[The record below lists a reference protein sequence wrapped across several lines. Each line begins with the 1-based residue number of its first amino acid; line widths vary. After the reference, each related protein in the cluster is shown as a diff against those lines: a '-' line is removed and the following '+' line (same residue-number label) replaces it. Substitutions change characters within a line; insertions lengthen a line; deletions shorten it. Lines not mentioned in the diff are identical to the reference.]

1 MPAADFAAPAPV
13 QVQYVEA
20 RDNGDGLTATA
31 LSAHLHTL
39 QAQPGFLGAELLA
52 SPAQPGLLLIASR
65 WACPAPQLALP
76 AGARSWVFEVQE
88 SRGAVS
94 SE

>member
-1 MPAADFAAPAPV
+1 M
-13 QVQYVEA
+13 EA
-20 RDNGDGLTATA
+20 RDNGDGLTSAA
-31 LSAHLHTL
+31 LSAHLNLL
-39 QAQPGFLGAELLA
+39 QTQPGFVGAELLV

-76 AGARSWVFEVQE
+76 AGAKSWVFEVQE

-94 SE
+94 GEWEGRGGR

>member
-1 MPAADFAAPAPV
+1 MSAPPHPL

-20 RDNGDGLTATA
+20 RDNGDGLTAAA
-31 LSAHLHTL
+31 LSAHLETL
-39 QAQPGFLGAELLA
+39 QTQPGFLGAELLV

-65 WACPAPQLALP
+65 WAEPAPELP
-76 AGARSWVFEVQE
+76 LPVGAKSWVFEVQE

-94 SE
+94 RG

>member
-1 MPAADFAAPAPV
+1 MPPANSFPQPV

-20 RDNGDGLTATA
+20 RDSGNGLTASA
-31 LSAHLHTL
+31 LSTHLETL
-39 QAQPGFLGAELLA
+39 QAQPGFLGAELLT

-65 WACPAPQLALP
+65 WASPAPELLLP
-76 AGARSWVFEVQE
+76 AGAKSWVFEVQE

-94 SE
+94 AQ